1 LIVLWISDELRYD
14 QFHVNGKYLYRVM
27 ENQFYTESDL
37 QSTSATPGLLAE
49 ALKNE
54 IPGITNSANILWEE
68 EVLLTVGKESQK
80 KKGRYASKEFLQMFT
95 FPLSSG
101 NPRTALAKSTAIVI
115 TEKLARH
122 YFGMND
128 PMGKTMRVNN
138 NEEFE
143 VTGVLKEIPL
153 NSSYRFDFLLT
164 MEYYQNKNAWIKE
177 WVTLGSPCPLLLS
190 CLSSQTPYYA
200 RDFNYDPFLE
210 IGAAVGPQTYGDEHP
225 AYTVYNMV
233 ETMKHGGVP
242 EELLAPTFGATH
254 DPVPYADYN
263 TWTGARGAWIGGQIK
278 NWSVL

>member
-1 LIVLWISDELRYD
+1 MDASD
-14 QFHVNGKYLYRVM
+14 VG
-27 ENQFYTESDL
+27 
-37 QSTSATPGLLAE
+37 
-49 ALKNE
+49 
-54 IPGITNSANILWEE
+54 SANRQEIQSHGAAYREEGWQFAGWSAPMYGDPQIWAEQDVAAVHEFNFLGWGANWEAWGE
-68 EVLLTVGKESQK
+68 GIYK
-80 KKGRYASKEFLQMFT
+80 
-95 FPLSSG
+95 
-101 NPRTALAKSTAIVI
+101 
-115 TEKLARH
+115 ARA
-122 YFGMND
+122 D
-128 PMGKTMRVNN
+128 
-138 NEEFE
+138 
-143 VTGVLKEIPL
+143 
-153 NSSYRFDFLLT
+153 
-164 MEYYQNKNAWIKE
+164 AWIKE